1 VGELDNTPHDPRVP
15 KRLNQL
21 LYQYVPEGMEA
32 PLPGVYGTASS
43 AARKQYL
50 GYVALLNA
58 LSHAQLTNGNLGL
71 YTDYGAPL

>member
-1 VGELDNTPHDPRVP
+1 
-15 KRLNQL
+15 
-21 LYQYVPEGMEA
+21 M
-32 PLPGVYGTASS
+32 PGVYGTASS
-43 AARKQYL
+43 AAKKQYL